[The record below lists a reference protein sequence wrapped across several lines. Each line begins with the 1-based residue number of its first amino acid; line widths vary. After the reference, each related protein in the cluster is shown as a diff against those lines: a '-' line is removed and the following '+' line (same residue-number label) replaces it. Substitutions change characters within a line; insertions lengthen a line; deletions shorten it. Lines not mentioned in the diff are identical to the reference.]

1 MSSEAAKQTVASV
14 LPLPSITPEV
24 PFFTYLCICGMH
36 FKCTTADATVR
47 CVSSATN
54 TEPPPQ
60 ADLLDMLGSQ
70 SFLPIISILY
80 DGHCVKQVLG
90 TGA

>member
-1 MSSEAAKQTVASV
+1 MYHCDFRGAGKKKN
-14 LPLPSITPEV
+14 
-24 PFFTYLCICGMH
+24 
-36 FKCTTADATVR
+36 KCTTANATVG
-47 CVSSATN
+47 CVSCATN

-80 DGHCVKQVLG
+80 VCHCGKQVLA